1 MIPSVSGSC
10 TGRLLLH
17 HLLHPLLHFF
27 CRGFRFVRFHHL
39 VVAVWAHHRAA
50 AIAPEHV
57 HHRTLTGRAKLR
69 RLVDQWLSEKQGFVG
84 RRLLQ

>member
-1 MIPSVSGSC
+1 M
-10 TGRLLLH
+10 
-17 HLLHPLLHFF
+17 
-27 CRGFRFVRFHHL
+27 RFHHL